1 VRSREIA
8 RRYAEALFRLGQEE
22 GRLGEIEEGYR
33 ELLAEVEAV
42 PDLVRFLEHPL
53 VPVASKVETID
64 CAFQEIPS
72 ELRGLLHL
80 LIRNRRTDHL
90 GLVFEE
96 FLAARAREEGVTR
109 VGVVAARGLDAE
121 ERARLSERVTRALG
135 RRVELDER
143 VDPDLLGGVRIEI
156 GDRVVDATLLA
167 KLEGL
172 KAHLER

>member
-1 VRSREIA
+1 MRSREIA

-53 VPVASKVETID
+53 VPAASKGETID
-64 CAFQEIPS
+64 RAFPGIQS
-72 ELRGLLHL
+72 ELLGLLHL

-90 GLVFEE
+90 DLVFEE
-96 FLAARAREEGVTR
+96 FLAARARGEGVTR
-109 VGVVAARGLDAE
+109 VGVVTARGLDAE
-121 ERARLSERVTRALG
+121 ERARLSERVARALG

-143 VDPDLLGGVRIEI
+143 VDSGLLGGVRIEI
-156 GDRVVDATLLA
+156 GDRVVDASVLA
-167 KLEGL
+167 RLEGL
-172 KAHLER
+172 RVHLEG